1 MQNSLQTLE
10 GFEQINEQE
19 LDLIAGGLVLD
30 APGECSKKDDVD
42 SNSYDG

>member
-19 LDLIAGGLVLD
+19 LDLIAGGIELALD
-30 APGECSKKDDVD
+30 YDCSKKNDVD